1 MTQSF
6 TLTPTGDVENDGWTL
21 VGSSVT
27 EVWEI
32 LSAGHDDCYIRSPQ
46 YRGSAMVSFPID
58 SEDLPEGAIIDSVT
72 VFIRMKTQAGSGPRS
87 VTVQVLSKDNMSR
100 YTSRTL
106 YATSAFTDFEVGTYT
121 KDPLGKAWD
130 IHRINKLRLRVYCL
144 NNLFDAI
151 RISELY
157 VRVNYHVKP
166 KVQVTGP
173 TGTIV
178 SPSPT
183 VTWAYSHEEG
193 EPQAKAEVKVFT
205 AQQVSAVNTF
215 NPDTE
220 SPVYAETV
228 TGSAPSH
235 SIDTV
240 LNNNGYRAYVR
251 VHSEFGAK
259 SSWSHKDFVINAP
272 SPGIPGD
279 DNAGDSGTPG
289 VGVPSAIPDTYT
301 SSAQLRM
308 RDASNLMSV
317 NQADFEIASDPLEYT
332 ATNATLAR
340 STARAFGQGEASMSI
355 TATASGD
362 VEVESTFIEISPS
375 LPLTLR
381 VQGRADSSGR
391 TCQLYCTF
399 YDEIYE
405 EIESADPVEIEDT
418 AATWIEAVNNVTAPS
433 DARYVKLKYKV
444 LSAASSEVHYI
455 DHVGV
460 MYGTDSAWTDGGHQS
475 HNLLTSY
482 LATGDDPVSSTDEWE
497 QNNVATTV
505 SRTSVT
511 GTGGHGTNCHQM
523 SYIGAGT
530 AINYRNTSTV
540 FTTPTTGVNYTLNKP
555 ANTTTNDLMLA
566 FVTSTEHG
574 GIIPPSGWTLVNTA
588 SVNDGSTDTALFV
601 LKRTATASDPSSWTT
616 GKLTVASSRRTAVVV
631 SYSGAAHA
639 DDQFI
644 ADNVR
649 VDASGA
655 NVHRTQIVNN
665 TDPNAWRVAAFAAS
679 DNATGAAFSAN
690 EVAPSTSEASPIRYV
705 GAGSRWRDHGRNTSF
720 KIYKPSGVKQGD
732 LMVASICFSGRIT
745 TVTPPTGWTL
755 IHRRHTVF
763 PNSSDGDAHS
773 GDVTVAV
780 MARTAVSNSEPNS
793 WTGSHNAWG
802 QPKVSQVVAYRN
814 AADVSEQFIDE
825 DASSA
830 INTSRITTPEVTNT
844 DSNAWRLCIF
854 GATTPFESSWRDGD
868 VSERTD
874 SSTDLDNF
882 PDAVLSFSD
891 SNGVV
896 STGTHK
902 RTAKINSISNQFSNV
917 PSGNFFTAV
926 GWIGI
931 IKPLAEPPAQGA
943 SESERVDNDNGS
955 SNPWLTTAV
964 YDSGGAI
971 PTGATS
977 VYGQFTPGSG
987 PSANSMVSWIGII
1000 KPASSTPGQVASAR
1014 TNTWVDISEMD
1025 DRILELAG
1033 NKVTVMASFLG
1044 SVDGTPLL
1052 GVEFARANQPIS
1064 DAAAEGAVFNTD
1076 IWNKAWASFTV
1087 PEGTTRM
1094 RPVLSAIDLQEDDS
1108 VKFDRVGLMLGAPVD
1123 GETPAWRNGT
1133 ARPEHP
1139 VWSIP
1144 KIQYTDDTGV
1154 GFHSWTDLPGQK
1166 LIPPAFRTDTGQ
1178 LSYVDHSIVPLNTR
1192 KYRVQTVS
1200 YGLLGETFSSGWG
1213 PESNE
1218 VSFSA
1223 LNWWLKDFSDL
1234 STALRMRVRY
1244 DDIVVQTDNTAS
1256 VFHPLG
1262 EDYPVVVTEGYKAD
1276 SLTISVVCD
1285 RQEEAALY
1293 ALLRSNK
1300 TLFLQSDTDYAWWV
1314 RPVDAL
1320 SVNNLAVSQKR
1331 RTTDPVKIVTCK
1343 FVQVKPEE

>member
-6 TLTPTGDVENDGWTL
+6 TLTPDGDLENDGWTL
-21 VGSSVT
+21 VGSNVT

-32 LSAGHDDCYIRSPQ
+32 LSAGHDDCYVRAPS
-46 YRGSAMVSFPID
+46 YRGSATVTFPID
-58 SEDLPEGAIIDSVT
+58 ADDLPDGAIIDSVT

-87 VTVQVLSKDNMSR
+87 VTVNVLSKDNMSR

-106 YATSAFTDFEVGTYT
+106 YATSSFTTFEVGTYT

-130 IHRINKLRLRVYCL
+130 IHRINKLRLRIYCL

-151 RISELY
+151 RISQLY

-166 KVQVTGP
+166 KVTVTGP

-183 VTWAYSHEEG
+183 VTWNYSHEEG
-193 EPQAKAEVKVFT
+193 EPQSKAEVRVFT

-215 NPDTE
+215 NPDTAA
-220 SPVYAETV
+220 PVYEGSV
-228 TGSAPSH
+228 TGSGTSH
-235 SIDTV
+235 AITTT

-251 VHSEFGAK
+251 VYSDFNAK
-259 SSWSHKDFVINAP
+259 SSWSSKDFVINAP

-301 SSAQLRM
+301 SSAQIRM

-317 NQADFEIASDPLEYT
+317 NQADFEIPSDPLEYT

-340 STARAFGQGEASMSI
+340 TTARAFGAGEASMSI
-355 TATASGD
+355 TASSTSNIT
-362 VEVESTFIEISPS
+362 VESTFIEIPPS
-375 LPLTLR
+375 VPLTLR
-381 VQGRADSSGR
+381 AQGRTALNAR
-391 TCQLYCTF
+391 TCELYCTF
-399 YDEIYE
+399 YDDTYT
-405 EIESADPVEIEDT
+405 EIESAT
-418 AATWIEAVNNVTAPS
+418 AVQITDSSTTWKEAVNNVTSPS
-433 DARYVKLKYKV
+433 NAAYVKLKYRI
-444 LSAASSEVHYI
+444 LAPSSSEVHYI

-460 MYGTDSAWTDGGHQS
+460 MPGTDSAWTDGGHQS

-482 LATGDDPVSSTDEWE
+482 LATGDDPVSSTDSWE
-497 QNNVATTV
+497 QANVATSV

-511 GTGGHGTNCHQM
+511 GTGGHGINCHQM

-530 AINYRNTSTV
+530 AISYRNTSSV

-588 SVNDGSTDTALFV
+588 SVNDGSTDTALFI

-616 GKLTVASSRRTAVVV
+616 GKLTVSSSRRTAVVV

-649 VDASGA
+649 VDASSTPT
-655 NVHRTQIVNN
+655 HRTQIVNN

-679 DNATGAAFSAN
+679 DDVTGAAFSAN
-690 EVAPSTSEASPIRYV
+690 VVAPSTSEAAPIRFI
-705 GAGSRWRDHGRNTSF
+705 GAGSMWRDHGNNSSY

-732 LMVASICFSGRIT
+732 LMIASIAFSGRIT
-745 TVTPPTGWTL
+745 TVNAPSGWTL
-755 IHRRHTVF
+755 VHRKHEVF
-763 PNSSDGDAHS
+763 PNSSGGDAHS

-780 MARTAVSNSEPNS
+780 FKRTAASNSEPNS
-793 WTGSHNAWG
+793 WSGTHGQWG

-814 AADVSEQFIDE
+814 CADASEQFLDE
-825 DASSA
+825 GVGSA
-830 INTSRITTPEVTNT
+830 INTSKVTTAEVTNT
-844 DSNAWRLCIF
+844 DSRAWRVCIF
-854 GATTPFESSWRDGD
+854 GATTPFKSSWQDGD
-868 VSERTD
+868 VSERCD

-882 PDAVLSFSD
+882 PDAVLAFSD
-891 SNGVV
+891 SNGVIA
-896 STGTHK
+896 TGNHK
-902 RTAKINSISNQFSNV
+902 RTAKINSISNQYSNV

-931 IKPLAEPPAQGA
+931 IKPLAAPPVQGGF
-943 SESERVDNDNGS
+943 ESVRVDNDNGS

-964 YDSGGAI
+964 YDSGGPIA
-971 PTGATS
+971 TGTTS

-987 PSANSMVSWIGII
+987 TGPSSMVSWIGII
-1000 KPASSTPGQVASAR
+1000 KPASSSPGQVASAR
-1014 TNTWVDISEMD
+1014 TNTWVDISDMD
-1025 DRILELAG
+1025 DSILTLAG

-1052 GVEFARANQPIS
+1052 GVEFARANQKIS
-1064 DAAAEGAVFNTD
+1064 DDVAEGTVFNTD
-1076 IWNKAWASFTV
+1076 VWSKAWASFTV
-1087 PEGTTRM
+1087 PEGTTRL
-1094 RPVLSAIDLQEDDS
+1094 RPVVSAIDLQVDDS
-1108 VKFDRVGLMLGAPVD
+1108 VKFDRVGLMLGAPSN

-1139 VWSIP
+1139 VWSVPIL
-1144 KIQYTDDTGV
+1144 QYTDDTGV
-1154 GFHSWTDLPGQK
+1154 GFHSWTNLPGQK

-1192 KYRVQTVS
+1192 KYRVQTLS
-1200 YGLLGETFSSGWG
+1200 YGLNGEVFSSGWG

-1234 STALRMRVRY
+1234 STALRLRVRY
-1244 DDIVVQTDNTAS
+1244 DDIVVQTDNTSS

-1285 RQEEAALY
+1285 RLEEASLY
-1293 ALLRSNK
+1293 RLLRSNR
-1300 TLFLQSDTDYAWWV
+1300 TLLLQSDTDYAWWV

-1320 SVNNLAVSQKR
+1320 SVNNLAVSQQR
-1331 RTTDPVKIVTCK
+1331 RTTDPVKVVTCK